1 MNEREFISEFVKALD
16 LQLDGCHLG
25 THQSLLY
32 DLTIEDDGHVRMGV
46 DTETGEPIRGG
57 GKGFEQDIL
66 LYEKPDSSDALAIVP
81 RVVAEVKFKGVTTH
95 DTIVYSEKAR
105 RIRTVYP
112 YVRYGLILGD
122 FKTVPGRVLRLG
134 QGFDF
139 ILALS
144 YPLVVDEVAAT
155 RAVLLEE
162 LQSSRDLGRIAF
174 GKQRI
179 SALRRRIQLVGAHL
193 K

>member
-1 MNEREFISEFVKALD
+1 MNERDFIFEFVKALG
-16 LQLDGCHLG
+16 LRPDGCRLD
-25 THQSLLY
+25 THHPLLY
-32 DLTIEDDGHVRMGV
+32 DLTVEEDGHVRMGV
-46 DTETGEPIRGG
+46 DTEGEAIVGG

-66 LYEKPDSSDALAIVP
+66 LYEEPGSSAAPPNEPSVVAKVKDVP
-81 RVVAEVKFKGVTTH
+81 RVVAEVKFSRVTTH

-139 ILALS
+139 ILTVA
-144 YPLVVDEVAAT
+144 YPFIAE
-155 RAVLLEE
+155 
-162 LQSSRDLGRIAF
+162 SRPSGCEGWSHRF
-174 GKQRI
+174 RE
-179 SALRRRIQLVGAHL
+179 R
-193 K
+193 

>member
-1 MNEREFISEFVKALD
+1 MKALD
-16 LQLDGCHLG
+16 LRLDGCRLETRHA
-25 THQSLLY
+25 LLY

-46 DTETGEPIRGG
+46 DTEGEAIRGG

-66 LYEKPDSSDALAIVP
+66 LYEEPGSSEAPPIEPSGVAKVKVVP
-81 RVVAEVKFKGVTTH
+81 RVVAEVKFSHVTTH

-112 YVRYGLILGD
+112 YVRYGLILGG

-139 ILALS
+139 ISALS
-144 YPLVVDEVAAT
+144 YPFITEEIDRT
-155 RAVLLEE
+155 REMFLEE
-162 LQSSRDLGRIAF
+162 LKSSRDLGQIAF
-174 GKQRI
+174 GKKPI
-179 SALRRRIQLVGAHL
+179 SVLRRRLFVEPNA